1 MPHAPKQHKRE
12 KEESKS
18 KQLQASERNGAQCI
32 KKHTRVRERDG
43 GTGKEAGQ
51 PHQQHREGVGKE
63 QKLKAAEA
71 MWPRGT
77 LDREQRK
84 RWPATA
90 THAHKEVWAKHN
102 TTQHNTTQRNAPRHN
117 TRTHTEPIGKRTAG
131 RQHKTPRKTQKNKET
146 QATQGQRHTQREG
159 RTKRTACTLAE
170 ENAHRSAKTATQAT
184 ASNQHFLPKKKVD
197 SKNTT
202 NRRNAAQKHS
212 AQVAQKHTRRT
223 MGTAHPGQRQTK
235 HKRKPHEMAS
245 AARRPA
251 AAKIHLNETRANRT
265 LQHAKGHTGRKETS
279 TDTETTTK
287 HGRKRRNSQPS
298 KGAER
303 RTATDSNKKRRTG
316 SNALPRAAKTKQG
329 GRGRGHEKKEHR
341 KQYK

>member
-32 KKHTRVRERDG
+32 KKHTRVRERNG

-71 MWPRGT
+71 MWPRGP

-84 RWPATA
+84 TVASHRNTCTQRGLAETQ
-90 THAHKEVWAKHN
+90 HN
-102 TTQHNTTQRNAPRHN
+102 ATQHNTRKRATTQHSHPHRSNWQ
-117 TRTHTEPIGKRTAG
+117 RTAG

-159 RTKRTACTLAE
+159 RPKRTACTLAE
-170 ENAHRSAKTATQAT
+170 ENANRSAKTATQAT
-184 ASNQHFLPKKKVD
+184 ASGRNFLPKKKVD

-202 NRRNAAQKHS
+202 NRRNAKQKRS
-212 AQVAQKHTRRT
+212 SQVEQAHTRRT
-223 MGTAHPGQRQTK
+223 MNTANPGQRQTK
-235 HKRKPHEMAS
+235 HKRKPHEMAHAKS
-245 AARRPA
+245 RPA
-251 AAKIHLNETRANRT
+251 AAKIHLKEKKGKQDTKTRKRT
-265 LQHAKGHTGRKETS
+265 HGQERN
-279 TDTETTTK
+279 K
-287 HGRKRRNSQPS
+287 HGQRDNN
-298 KGAER
+298 
-303 RTATDSNKKRRTG
+303 ATW
-316 SNALPRAAKTKQG
+316 
-329 GRGRGHEKKEHR
+329 
-341 KQYK
+341 